1 MPDDRGEF
9 SREEIESRRRFL
21 DYPNWHEAAEASRH
35 GKAISKEPITIK
47 IPRGT
52 YRVKI
57 VKGLSGDPYA
67 VYASAEGIR
76 VHDWK
81 PSNAAVDRIR
91 RWHVW

>member
-9 SREEIESRRRFL
+9 TREEIESRRRLL
-21 DYPNWHEAAEASRH
+21 DYPNWHEAAAASRH

-57 VKGLSGDPYA
+57 VKDRGGDPYA
-67 VYASAEGIR
+67 VYATSEGIK

-81 PSNAAVDRIR
+81 PTAAAVDRIG